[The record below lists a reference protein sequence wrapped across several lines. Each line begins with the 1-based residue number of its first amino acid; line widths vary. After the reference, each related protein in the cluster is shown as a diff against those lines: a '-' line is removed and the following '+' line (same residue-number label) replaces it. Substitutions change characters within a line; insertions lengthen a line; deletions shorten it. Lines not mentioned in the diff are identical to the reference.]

1 MNEAQCFTVSCR
13 VSYSVI
19 NIYVLSGCIFQGL
32 CGLLFP
38 SNFAFTFY
46 LTENI
51 LIQSFCFTNS
61 LFSCSAVINARV
73 SRFCVGATFP
83 PVREPVI
90 TYEHVAGGGFF
101 CSSSLFLIRLQRFRH
116 ERTCLQLTAKLR
128 QAVTDVSTMTAAV
141 CVLSYSSHGCQTAA
155 QRWILIFKNG
165 G

>member
-90 TYEHVAGGGFF
+90 TYQHVAGGGFF
-101 CSSSLFLIRLQRFRH
+101 CSSSMFLIRLQRFRH
-116 ERTCLQLTAKLR
+116 ERTCLRRRADSTVTAGGHRCVDHDCSGLCTQLF
-128 QAVTDVSTMTAAV
+128 QPW
-141 CVLSYSSHGCQTAA
+141 LSNCSSEVDSD
-155 QRWILIFKNG
+155 F
-165 G
+165 